1 MATKLL
7 SKKPRLEITFGFIT
21 ALIMMLTGGTI
32 MVMDEFLYTNPDLK
46 RIGATV
52 FAGGA
57 FILLVTAV
65 IDLYHKIE
73 RLETIIDDNSF
84 PDVSR

>member
-7 SKKPRLEITFGFIT
+7 SKKPRFEVTFGFIT
-21 ALIMMLTGGTI
+21 ALIMLLTGGGTL
-32 MVMDEFLYTNPDLK
+32 VLGDLLYKN
-46 RIGATV
+46 IGEYIGV
-52 FAGGA
+52 VLVVGGA
-57 FILLVTAV
+57 FILLISAV